1 MPLRK
6 RLNIEKARDI
16 HRDEIRASRK
26 HAFTDADGEF
36 VRALENDDSAAIEA
50 VKAKK
55 QTLRDLPNRPEIDN
69 LNTINELKADWPTD
83 LLGETP
89 YNADGTG
96 D

>member
-6 RLNIEKARDI
+6 KLNLEKARDI

-26 HAFTDADGEF
+26 KAFADADGEF
-36 VRALENDDSAAIEA
+36 VRALETDDSDAIEA

-55 QTLRDLPNRPEIDN
+55 QTLRDLPNRSEIDN

-83 LLGETP
+83 LLGYSP
-89 YNADGTG
+89 YNHDATG